1 MSFESR
7 PLLPK
12 KTIPSPVS
20 SARTSHMSKPLGTP
34 STPTAHAATMLAS
47 LPSKVSSRATTPTRN
62 VSAGVDARFKVP
74 ALPSRLMTPSTST
87 VAHSSSPRRTGLSS
101 SPPRETTPPPVQLS
115 PGLTLVF
122 GRHRHHAPG
131 SSAKPPSTSAASA
144 TKLTTS
150 VPRHLLHLLF
160 DASPSRPAEIVH
172 LPRTA
177 SHASRVHATVEYI
190 ATKDSLRIV
199 VIGQNGLRVKRAG
212 TGSRRLKSGQRM
224 DMARGDGAA
233 TVQIDFYGCKVDI
246 AFPAVEEPPEAL
258 FSPMSSPISAP
269 PSPATSMPP
278 SSPPMMPPSSPI
290 GDHSS
295 PLPIHLEAGDHA
307 RSIKQELLNAA
318 LESHDDLIVATDAAR
333 TVKPTSR
340 PTTPAPQT
348 REPAP
353 PTLSAPP
360 APPAPPAPL
369 PDGVDLAAILAS
381 TVVFSGSS
389 KLSLPDLVKHML
401 ETQPSLREHGDEQRW
416 TCWAKVEVEGN
427 AMFGKVERHG
437 KDASGHPLLP
447 HYFYNPAHDPDTNRA
462 KQLGGLV
469 RPLRAA
475 QRAGGKAIDWRPV
488 GGGRRR

>member
-1 MSFESR
+1 MSSESR

-12 KTIPSPVS
+12 KTVPSPLS
-20 SARTSHMSKPLGTP
+20 PARASHTMSKPLVPHSP
-34 STPTAHAATMLAS
+34 STAHTALAS
-47 LPSKVSSRATTPTRN
+47 LPPKVSSRATTPTRN
-62 VSAGVDARFKVP
+62 VSAGPDARFKVP

-87 VAHSSSPRRTGLSS
+87 VAHSSSPRRAALSS
-101 SPPRETTPPPVQLS
+101 SPPRDTSPTQPVQLT

-131 SSAKPPSTSAASA
+131 SSAKSSASASA

-150 VPRHLLHLLF
+150 VPRHLLHLLS

-172 LPRTA
+172 LPRSA

-190 ATKDSLRIV
+190 AAKDSLRIV

-224 DMARGDGAA
+224 DLAGGDGNRV
-233 TVQIDFYGCKVDI
+233 VQIDFYGCKVDV
-246 AFPAVEEPPEAL
+246 AFPAVEEPPETL

-278 SSPPMMPPSSPI
+278 SSPPMMLPSSPI

-295 PLPIHLEAGDHA
+295 PLSSNLEVHA
-307 RSIKQELLNAA
+307 RSVKQELLDAA
-318 LESHDDLIVATDAAR
+318 LSHDDLIVATTDAGLSR
-333 TVKPTSR
+333 TPKTASR
-340 PTTPAPQT
+340 PATPAPQ

-353 PTLSAPP
+353 VPPVPHVLSAPP
-360 APPAPPAPL
+360 SPPAPL

-416 TCWAKVEVEGN
+416 TDWAKDEVEGN